1 VTVEE
6 TEFDVIV
13 VGGGPA
19 GATAA
24 AVLAGRG
31 RRVVLLERRLEPV
44 YQVGESLIPYCY
56 YPLKR
61 SGALEAVREA
71 GFQSKK
77 SVQFVSSQGKV
88 SRPFYFD
95 EHLGDEVGSTWQVD
109 RQIFDG
115 LLLKNA
121 SARGADVRLGHTV
134 REFIRDET
142 DAVCGVFVEDSDGAR
157 VAIHAPLTID
167 ASGREAL
174 YMSQMGWRHREPNLD
189 RIAVWTYYEGA
200 RRDPGRNEGATTIA
214 QLPGDGW
221 VWYIPLAEDRVSV
234 GIVAKRDAL
243 FEDTRNPEEVF
254 DRCSGANPWI
264 GECLAGATRVA
275 PVRVTADYSY
285 RAQHCADRGIV
296 LTGDA
301 FVFIDPVFSSGVLL
315 ALASGERAAL
325 AVDAALSA
333 GEDATAEFVAYGEWL
348 CGGVEAMRALVH
360 SFYDP
365 GFSMSGMLRE
375 HPHLAG
381 DVTDCLVGH
390 LFREFDDLMGAL
402 ARNSP
407 LPKSMTVGF
416 ARVSTP

>member
-1 VTVEE
+1 MSKE
-6 TEFDVIV
+6 TSEFDVIV
-13 VGGGPA
+13 IGGGPA

-24 AVLAGRG
+24 AVLAARG
-31 RRVVLLERRLEPV
+31 RRVVLFERRLEPV

-61 SGALEAVREA
+61 SGALEAVRQA

-109 RQIFDG
+109 RQRFDS
-115 LLLKNA
+115 LLLENA
-121 SARGADVRLGHTV
+121 AKQGAEIRLGHSV

-142 DAVCGVFVEDSDGAR
+142 DAVCGVFVEDGDGAR
-157 VAIHAPLTID
+157 VAVHAPWTVD

-189 RIAVWTYYEGA
+189 RIAVWTYFSGA
-200 RRDPGRNEGATTIA
+200 RRDSGRNEGATTIA
-214 QLPGDGW
+214 QLPDDGW
-221 VWYIPLAEDRVSV
+221 IWYIPLADDRVSV

-243 FEDTRNPEEVF
+243 FQDTRDPETVF
-254 DRCSGANPWI
+254 ERCSVRNPWV

-285 RAQHCADRGIV
+285 RSQHCADQGIV

-325 AVDAALSA
+325 AVDAALNRSPGSA
-333 GEDATAEFVAYGEWL
+333 ADFADYGEWL

-360 SFYDP
+360 SFYEP
-365 GFSMSGMLRE
+365 SFSMSGMLRE
-375 HPHLAG
+375 HPHLAD

-390 LFREFDDLMGAL
+390 LFREFDGLMAAL
-402 ARNSP
+402 AQNTP
-407 LPKSMTVGF
+407 LPEPMTVGF
-416 ARVSTP
+416 TRMSSP